1 MSFFE
6 RFAHSLLFE
15 IGAVLI
21 SAMAVLFAGQSA
33 ADTAFGM
40 SVTVSFTAM
49 AWNFVFNW
57 GFDKVFTGRREQ
69 RGWGVRMLQTGTFEG
84 GLLLFTTPLIA
95 WFLKISLWQ
104 ALLTD
109 IGLTLL
115 IVLYSLVY
123 NWLFDHLRA
132 WRQQRRQPVSK
143 TH

>member
-69 RGWGVRMLQTGTFEG
+69 RGWGVRMLQTGAFEG

-95 WFLKISLWQ
+95 
-104 ALLTD
+104 
-109 IGLTLL
+109 
-115 IVLYSLVY
+115 
-123 NWLFDHLRA
+123 
-132 WRQQRRQPVSK
+132 
-143 TH
+143 

>member
-69 RGWGVRMLQTGTFEG
+69 RGWGVRMLQTGAFEG

>member
-1 MSFFE
+1 MSLFE
-6 RFAHSLLFE
+6 RFLHSLLFE

-21 SAMAVLFAGQSA
+21 SAVAVLLAGHSH

-40 SVTVSFTAM
+40 SVAVSLTAM
-49 AWNFVFNW
+49 VWNFVFNW

-69 RGWGVRMLQTGTFEG
+69 RGWGVRMLQTGAFEG
-84 GLLLFTTPLIA
+84 GLLLLTTPLIA
-95 WFLKISLWQ
+95 WFLKITLWQ

-115 IVLYSLVY
+115 IVLYSLAY

-132 WRQQRRQPVSK
+132 WRRQRRQTVSK

>member
-1 MSFFE
+1 M
-6 RFAHSLLFE
+6 
-15 IGAVLI
+15 
-21 SAMAVLFAGQSA
+21 
-33 ADTAFGM
+33 
-40 SVTVSFTAM
+40 
-49 AWNFVFNW
+49 FNW

-69 RGWGVRMLQTGTFEG
+69 RGWGVRMLQTGAFEG